1 MCNQKESECV
11 HSFQFLQWDRIKNSY
26 WQAQPDSAAVG
37 VVCKR
42 KLLLKPTSMD
52 HGYRVNSISVLVSI
66 DTQNEIKFQSQNLRG
81 NNVFYQPFQPKNLA
95 QVFHH
100 HIPIQSPFACRLWTN
115 KVSMIVAQQLKLRKF
130 SAAGY
135 IWRQTLYVSIL
146 TSLIWCTKLCWG
158 WLCSVCSV

>member
-11 HSFQFLQWDRIKNSY
+11 HSFQFLQWNRIKNSY
-26 WQAQPDSAAVG
+26 WQAQPDGAAVG

-66 DTQNEIKFQSQNLRG
+66 DAQNEIKFQSQNLRG
-81 NNVFYQPFQPKNLA
+81 NNACYQPFQPKNLA

-100 HIPIQSPFACRLWTN
+100 HIPTQSPFACRLWKN
-115 KVSMIVAQQLKLRKF
+115 KVSMIVAQQLKQKMFCSRIYVKANPLFQHSDVFNMVYLALLR
-130 SAAGY
+130 
-135 IWRQTLYVSIL
+135 
-146 TSLIWCTKLCWG
+146 LIMF
-158 WLCSVCSV
+158 VCSV